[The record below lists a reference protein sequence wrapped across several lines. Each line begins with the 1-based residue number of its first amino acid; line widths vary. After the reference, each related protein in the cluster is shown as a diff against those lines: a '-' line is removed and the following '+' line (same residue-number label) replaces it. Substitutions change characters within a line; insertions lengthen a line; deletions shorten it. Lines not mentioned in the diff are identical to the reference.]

1 MSWKWMRT
9 LITIALMVGIF
20 ILATRGIHFETIP
33 FKFTLKMAGNT
44 YACTRAGIVVD
55 CTNG

>member
-1 MSWKWMRT
+1 MRT
-9 LITIALMVGIF
+9 LITIALMAGIF

>member
-1 MSWKWMRT
+1 MDEDAPHHCPDGRD
-9 LITIALMVGIF
+9 LHPGNP
-20 ILATRGIHFETIP
+20 GIHFETIP